1 MGNRARDLLNQDKT
15 VLFAFEEAIGV
26 NTHTFIHG
34 NTQIAVVQGHS
45 LRNFILIICSWH
57 HITRV

>member
-26 NTHTFIHG
+26 HTLTLIHG
-34 NTQIAVVQGHS
+34 NTQIDVVLGHS
-45 LRNFILIICSWH
+45 LRNFNLINCSWH
-57 HITRV
+57 HIT